1 MFFQKAMCSAI
12 IPVCAFWTGILLA
25 GDPTMDYASLLRVP
39 DLSPQLTSD
48 DVSKEFTPWTERVK
62 KVVAGAKPDLAAIV
76 SGARTALGTKL
87 PQVKGIILYSLFPT
101 DVPNLRQDE
110 AGRADELEKLPRFQ
124 DFPILGQLN
133 IDDVAQANRWVDFLR
148 DQILPGGFFACD
160 FMPRH
165 GFRLKTADGDIDI
178 LMCYSCDQLAYFGP
192 TKLDSEHNPVFSSA
206 TMAQINQLFDKLKIQ
221 RDIPPKTKS

>member
-1 MFFQKAMCSAI
+1 MLFQKAMCSAI

-25 GDPTMDYASLLRVP
+25 EESTMDYASLLRVP

-48 DVSKEFTPWTERVK
+48 EVSKEFTPWAERVK
-62 KVVAGAKPDLAAIV
+62 KVALGVKPDFAAIFSTV
-76 SGARTALGTKL
+76 RTGLGTKL

-110 AGRADELEKLPRFQ
+110 VGRADELEKLPKFH

-133 IDDVAQANRWVDFLR
+133 IDDAAQANRWLDFLR

-178 LMCYSCDQLAYFGP
+178 LMCYSGDQLAYFGP

-221 RDIPPKTKS
+221 RDIPPKTKG